1 MEPDERETLL
11 NRTTVFAVLRHVFLG
26 TLFFATTLYV
36 VSWLYSRF
44 IVEGWTY
51 PHQAFFIGLL
61 GPYFFLG
68 VSTSAWLVLPV
79 VVGLEV
85 MRQAHAREVGHI
97 VLRRARIAMITMAS
111 VLWLGYLIAQL
122 VSTSSAFE
130 NKDFI
135 SLRIDIATLIVIVS
149 AVLLDIQTRRNK
161 ARNGIN

>member
-1 MEPDERETLL
+1 M
-11 NRTTVFAVLRHVFLG
+11 NRTNVFAVLRHVFLG

-51 PHQAFFIGLL
+51 PYDAFFSGLL
-61 GPYFFLG
+61 GPYFLLG
-68 VSTSAWLVLPV
+68 VSTSSWLVLPV

-85 MRQAHAREVGHI
+85 MRQAHAREVGPI
-97 VLRRARIAMITMAS
+97 VLRRARTSMIIMAS
-111 VLWLGYLIAQL
+111 VIWLGYLIAQL
-122 VSTSSAFE
+122 ASTSSAFE

-135 SLRIDIATLIVIVS
+135 SLRMDIATLIVIVS
-149 AVLLDIQTRRNK
+149 AVLLDIQTRRHK